1 MTKTLIL
8 NGDGY
13 LGWPTAMHL
22 TARGHEVAVA
32 GYPLTVY
39 GKGEADPGVFEYQG
53 YPQLRKAGPGESG

>member
-32 GYPLTVY
+32 DNYLLDHRRKHGRRGAVS
-39 GKGEADPGVFEYQG
+39 VF
-53 YPQLRKAGPGESG
+53 QL